1 MGRSHEEKAQTM
13 RWDEHYVRAQ
23 LPAMLSIERRVCG
36 CDYGSNSWTTRTE
49 AELMAAH
56 LQLQPGLRLLD
67 VGAGSGWPGLYMAK
81 TSGCQ
86 VILVDLPFAGLQ
98 IASQRA
104 ANELIPGAC
113 SVVVCDA
120 ALLPFPAASFDA
132 ISHSDLLCC
141 LRQKRTVLE
150 GCHDAIRDHGR
161 MVFTV
166 ISIAADLSQ
175 TQYRRAITDGPEFV
189 EAEADYATLLGETG
203 WLIVERRDIT
213 LDYAATCSRQL
224 QADKKFKSTLE
235 ALIGTSASAERL
247 SEWRSQLEAI
257 EDGLLRRELFLAR
270 PA

>member
-1 MGRSHEEKAQTM
+1 MGRSHEEKAQTK

-36 CDYGSNSWTTRTE
+36 CDYGSNSWTTRSE
-49 AELMAAH
+49 AELMAAL

-81 TSGCQ
+81 TSGCE
-86 VILVDLPFAGLQ
+86 VILLDLPFAGLR

-104 ANELIPGAC
+104 ANELIPGLC
-113 SVVVCDA
+113 SAVVGDA
-120 ALLPFPAASFDA
+120 ALLPFPATSFDA

-150 GCHDAIRDHGR
+150 GCREAIRDLGR

-166 ISIAADLSQ
+166 ISIAPDLPA
-175 TQYRRAITDGPEFV
+175 TQYRRAVMDGPEFV
-189 EAEADYATLLGETG
+189 ESETDYVTLLGETG
-203 WLIVERRDIT
+203 WLIVDRRDIT
-213 LDYAATCSRQL
+213 LDYATTCSRQL

-235 ALIGTSASAERL
+235 ALIGASASAERL
-247 SEWRSQLEAI
+247 AEWRSQLKAI
-257 EDGLLRRELFLAR
+257 EDGLLQRELFLVH